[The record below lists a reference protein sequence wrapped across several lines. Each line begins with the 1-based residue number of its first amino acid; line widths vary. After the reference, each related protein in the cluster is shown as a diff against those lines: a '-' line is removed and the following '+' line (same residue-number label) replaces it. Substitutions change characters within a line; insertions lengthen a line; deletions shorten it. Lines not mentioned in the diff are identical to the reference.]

1 MERKNNAIAAA
12 AAEKGLSVR
21 GVFNISGVMKKT
33 GEEIER
39 DAEALTERIALPA
52 RSR

>member
-1 MERKNNAIAAA
+1 
-12 AAEKGLSVR
+12 
-21 GVFNISGVMKKT
+21 MKKT